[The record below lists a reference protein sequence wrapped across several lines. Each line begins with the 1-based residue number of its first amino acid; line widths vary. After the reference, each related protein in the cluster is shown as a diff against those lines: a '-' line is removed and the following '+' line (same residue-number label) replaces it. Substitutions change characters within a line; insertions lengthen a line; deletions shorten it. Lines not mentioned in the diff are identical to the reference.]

1 VYPQIF
7 GKYVLEREL
16 SRGGMARV
24 VLATLRGAGGFEK
37 RLVVKQIRDELSF
50 DQQFV
55 RRFVEEAKTTVALS
69 HPNIVPVYELGVEQ
83 GTYFLAMELVEG
95 CSIAEIVR
103 DRNLDGTKRVLSP
116 EEGAY
121 LGMEVCRALDYAHR
135 RMKVVHRDI
144 TPRNVMLD
152 EEGQVKLIDF
162 GIAAPAL
169 VAGHEILGSPG
180 HMPPEQVDGK
190 ELGPPTDIFAVAVLL
205 MEAWSG
211 VAPFRRA
218 TPEEC
223 DQAMRDPHP
232 RPSDYDPRLIPL
244 DDVIVRAMQL
254 DPKKRQQEASELGR
268 ALRAFLQGTDV
279 TDIARA
285 LGDRVHELRE
295 VASEPAPMSLPGA
308 RPPNPSIGELG
319 TKTFAA
325 REEAIRWSSPP
336 ASEIEPP
343 GASTR
348 RLGES
353 AAAASELASHVPI
366 GETPVSLDEPIADT
380 PLGHTPVAQ
389 STEPGARTPARSAG
403 AGRDDGRSDPTVRRR
418 VASRDSAREP
428 SRDPAMSIPTPLM
441 VEPVGAG
448 GEIVLRNAR
457 AAQDAALASHKSEH
471 PPYEK
476 RDARDKRP
484 DERLDTLA
492 TRPLETAVR
501 DERSVRPE
509 PAAPRSR
516 TWSVLALAAVFA
528 VGAGLAWGAKSS
540 SGRSDTAPAA
550 TSATSTT
557 STTTSATTSS
567 TAAGPS
573 TGAALAIAPTGAG
586 SAKPPASGAIAVVP
600 PGATH
605 GTPGATTS
613 VASGASSTS
622 ASEKAGRAT
631 VSFLGDPGT
640 RVSVDGASR
649 GSCPVRVSLEPGQ
662 HDVRFQFDPTGE
674 SRGERFSVKAN
685 EKVTVRAE
693 FTGATPTVRIQR

>member
-1 VYPQIF
+1 MLGRPDTLCNRVYPQIF

-50 DQQFV
+50 DQQFI

-69 HPNIVPVYELGVEQ
+69 HPNIVPVYELGLEQ

-95 CSIAEIVR
+95 CSIAELVR
-103 DRNLDGTKRVLSP
+103 ERSLDPTSTRTKRVLSP

-121 LGMEVCRALDYAHR
+121 VGMEVCRALDYAHR
-135 RMKVVHRDI
+135 RMNVVHRDI

-180 HMPPEQVDGK
+180 HMPPEQVEGK

-218 TPEEC
+218 TPELC
-223 DQAMRDPHP
+223 NDAMREKHP

-254 DPKKRQQEASELGR
+254 DPKKRQQDAADVAR

-279 TDIARA
+279 TDIARE
-285 LGDRVHELRE
+285 LGDRVRDLRE
-295 VASEPAPMSLPGA
+295 AASEPMPMSLDGKTRA
-308 RPPNPSIGELG
+308 PNPSVGDLG

-325 REEAIRWSSPP
+325 REEAVRWSSPP

-348 RLGES
+348 RLQES
-353 AAAASELASHVPI
+353 IPAPSELPSI
-366 GETPVSLDEPIADT
+366 GA
-380 PLGHTPVAQ
+380 TPVAA
-389 STEPGARTPARSAG
+389 STTSSDEGARAEGRGDATVKKRAPAR
-403 AGRDDGRSDPTVRRR
+403 P
-418 VASRDSAREP
+418 
-428 SRDPAMSIPTPLM
+428 DPAMSIPTPLM
-441 VEPVGAG
+441 VEPVGLG
-448 GEIVLRNAR
+448 GDVVLRNAR
-457 AAQDAALASHKSEH
+457 AAQDAALASQASE
-471 PPYEK
+471 
-476 RDARDKRP
+476 RP
-484 DERLDTLA
+484 RPAERVDTLA

-501 DERSVRPE
+501 GKNEARSGTTSS
-509 PAAPRSR
+509 RSR
-516 TWSVLALAAVFA
+516 VVSLVILAAV
-528 VGAGLAWGAKSS
+528 VVIGGGIAWRARSANERTD
-540 SGRSDTAPAA
+540 SGPAP
-550 TSATSTT
+550 TT
-557 STTTSATTSS
+557 STAIASTASVTATTSS
-567 TAAGPS
+567 ATVPPS
-573 TGAALAIAPTGAG
+573 TTKPAI
-586 SAKPPASGAIAVVP
+586 SASPPASAALVVNPGSAATSHPAP
-600 PGATH
+600 PSSA
-605 GTPGATTS
+605 S
-613 VASGASSTS
+613 VA
-622 ASEKAGRAT
+622 EKPGRTMVA
-631 VSFLGDPGT
+631 FLGDPGT
-640 RVSVDGASR
+640 RVSIDGTMR
-649 GSCPVRVSLEPGQ
+649 GACPVRVSLEPGQ
-662 HDVRFQFDPTGE
+662 HDVRFTFEPTGE
-674 SRGERFSVKAN
+674 SRGERISVKPG
-685 EKVTVRAE
+685 EKITVRAE

>member
-1 VYPQIF
+1 MYPQVF

-37 RLVVKQIRDELSF
+37 KLVVKQIRDELSF

-95 CSIAEIVR
+95 CSIAELVR
-103 DRNLDGTKRVLSP
+103 EQNVDGGKRVLGP

-121 LGMEVCRALDYAHR
+121 VGMEVCRALDYAHR

-180 HMPPEQVDGK
+180 HMPPEQVEGK

-223 DQAMRDPHP
+223 EEAMRGPHP

-244 DDVIVRAMQL
+244 DDVIVRAMKL
-254 DPKKRQQEASELGR
+254 NPRERQQDAADLAR

-279 TDIARA
+279 TDIARG
-285 LGDRVHELRE
+285 LGDRVRDTRE
-295 VASEPAPMSLPGA
+295 AASEPMPMSLDGKVRA
-308 RPPNPSIGELG
+308 PNPSVGDMG

-325 REEAIRWSSPP
+325 REEAIRWSRPP
-336 ASEIEPP
+336 ASEIEEPP

-348 RLGES
+348 RLRES
-353 AAAASELASHVPI
+353 MPAPSEVPADLAAMLEPAALSNTPALP
-366 GETPVSLDEPIADT
+366 ETPVSTTASAGPS
-380 PLGHTPVAQ
+380 TPVAMP
-389 STEPGARTPARSAG
+389 TAGASSNGDGRNDPTQRRKAPAR
-403 AGRDDGRSDPTVRRR
+403 P
-418 VASRDSAREP
+418 
-428 SRDPAMSIPTPLM
+428 DPAMSIPTPLM
-441 VEPVGAG
+441 VEPVGVG
-448 GEIVLRNAR
+448 GDVVLRSAR
-457 AAQDAALASHKSEH
+457 AAQDAARAAHDSA
-471 PPYEK
+471 PPS
-476 RDARDKRP
+476 RRNDRV
-484 DERLDTLA
+484 DTIA
-492 TRPLETAVR
+492 TRPLETPVR
-501 DERSVRPE
+501 LDRGPRHE
-509 PAAPRSR
+509 PAASRSR
-516 TWSVLALAAVFA
+516 AWAVIAVAAVLA
-528 VGAGLAWGAKSS
+528 VGAGVAWRAKANVGRAETTPTATATATATTPTATTVAMTPSASSAGAAL
-540 SGRSDTAPAA
+540 TAP
-550 TSATSTT
+550 
-557 STTTSATTSS
+557 
-567 TAAGPS
+567 PS
-573 TGAALAIAPTGAG
+573 TGPSSKPAGSGAG
-586 SAKPPASGAIAVVP
+586 TAVAPGGTQTAPPS
-600 PGATH
+600 
-605 GTPGATTS
+605 
-613 VASGASSTS
+613 S
-622 ASEKAGRAT
+622 ASATEKAGRAL

-640 RVSVDGASR
+640 RVSVDGTSR
-649 GSCPVRVSLEPGQ
+649 GSTPVRVSLEPGQ

-693 FTGATPTVRIQR
+693 FTGASPTVRIHR